1 MEDKIRELAECL
13 VRAYQLK
20 EELKDKEYWLDKASR
35 ETDFVPA
42 EGDWIHVE
50 ISLFKIEVSVHQ
62 KEYGGA
68 KYWKNG
74 IWTDDAFD
82 TRYPLPKEMLNEKK

>member
-35 ETDFVPA
+35 EANFVPA

-50 ISLFKIEVSVHQ
+50 ISLFKIEVSVHH